1 MRVLVVEDQAAL
13 ADSVARVLRREGMAV
28 DVAYD
33 GTAALDRTSVLDY
46 DVVVLDR
53 DLPGMHGDQVCR
65 TLVGQGSLS
74 RVLMLT
80 ASGTVAERVEGLGL
94 GADDYLPKPFAYAEL
109 VARIRA
115 VARRAAPATPPVL
128 VHGDL
133 RVDPAQRTATRAG
146 ARLALTPKEFAVLEH
161 LLTAAGRVVSAE
173 ELLDHV
179 WDEATDPFTTTVKAT
194 VNRLRAKLGDPPLI
208 VTVARAGY
216 RI

>member
-1 MRVLVVEDQAAL
+1 MRVLVVEDQVVL
-13 ADSVARVLRREGMAV
+13 ADSVARALRHEGMAV

-33 GTAALDRTSVLDY
+33 GAAALQRAEVLDY

-53 DLPGMHGDQVCR
+53 DLPGVHGDQVCR
-65 TLVGQGSLS
+65 TLVARESPS

-115 VARRAAPATPPVL
+115 VARRTHPATPPLL

-133 RVDPAQRTATRAG
+133 RLDPSRRTATRAG
-146 ARLALTPKEFAVLEH
+146 TQLALSPKEFAVLEH
-161 LLTAAGRVVSAE
+161 LLTAHGRVVAAE
-173 ELLDHV
+173 ELLDRV
-179 WDEATDPFTTTVKAT
+179 WDEAADPFTTTVKAT
-194 VNRLRAKLGDPPLI
+194 MNRLRAKLGDPPLI
-208 VTVARAGY
+208 MTVARAGY